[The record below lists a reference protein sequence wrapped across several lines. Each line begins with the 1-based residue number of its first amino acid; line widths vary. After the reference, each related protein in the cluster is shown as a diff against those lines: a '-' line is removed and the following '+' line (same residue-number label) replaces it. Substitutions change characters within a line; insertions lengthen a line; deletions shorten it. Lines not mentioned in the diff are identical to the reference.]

1 MAIASSSSSAG
12 EDFSRFTAR
21 RIGSGTGRD
30 RVRSVAWNLDGR
42 RLATG
47 GTDKSLRIFLP
58 DKDVRSGTEYRGH
71 TGEISVVRWNP
82 THPERLATV
91 SSAAQD
97 KGLRFWDLRQGSKP
111 TSVIETNGMNI
122 TMTWSPDGRYLVVGN
137 RSDDIMWIDADEQTV
152 IRKTRM
158 PKETNEAFFS
168 HNSTLLTTLV
178 FGDAQIVAF
187 PSNEPVHSIPV
198 ANLPITVGDLDPR
211 GRYMAFGSNDTTLSL
226 WETQDFT
233 CVATSGAHDDHVRTC
248 RFSHDGAYLASSSS
262 GQNIHIHNVPTLS
275 EAHVLP
281 VSGGAPADALAW
293 HPTKNVLA
301 YAGQDAWI
309 WGAGV

>member
-21 RIGSGTGRD
+21 RIGNGTGRD

-71 TGEISVVRWNP
+71 MGEISVVRWNP

-91 SSAAQD
+91 SSAE
-97 KGLRFWDLRQGSKP
+97 GSKP

-122 TMTWSPDGRYLVVGN
+122 TMTWSPDGRHLVVGN
-137 RSDDIMWIDADEQTV
+137 RNDDIMWIDADEQTV

-187 PSNEPVHSIPV
+187 PSDEPVHSIEV

-211 GRYMAFGSNDTTLSL
+211 GR
-226 WETQDFT
+226 
-233 CVATSGAHDDHVRTC
+233 DHVRTC

-293 HPTKNVLA
+293 HPAKNVLA